1 MLSSVQSLSCV
12 WLFATP
18 WTAARQAS
26 LAITNSQGF
35 PGHHQLSELAQTHV
49 HHVGDAI
56 QPSHPLPPL
65 LLLPSVFP
73 SIRVSSNESY
83 SGVLHRVQLFATCQ
97 APLSMGFPR
106 QESWRWVVISFSRE
120 SFQPRDRT
128 YVSCN
133 GRWILYQWAAWEA
146 Q

>member
-49 HHVGDAI
+49 HQVGNAI
-56 QPSHPLPPL
+56 QPSHPLLPL
-65 LLLPSVFP
+65 LLLPSVFL

-83 SGVLHRVQLFATCQ
+83 SRVLHHVQLFATCQ

-106 QESWRWVVISFSRE
+106 QEPWRWVVISFSRE

-128 YVSCN
+128 CVSCN
-133 GRWILYQWAAWEA
+133 GRWILYQWATWEA
-146 Q
+146 R